1 MQFAKNLFNLLGSM
15 RIKKYF
21 YIAALLIVGKAHAQ
35 ILPSF
40 GDSRSGSTGMQFLKI
55 APDARSMSMGGA
67 YVAIANDV
75 SAMYWN
81 PAGIT
86 QTDTG
91 LINVQTSHTSYF
103 GDISANHIGVI
114 GRVGKLSYLGFQ
126 VFNMNYGTMQETTEF
141 DPNGTGRSFAINNYY
156 IGLTYAKVLTN
167 NFSFGINGRY
177 ANEGFPGISIHNVLF
192 DLGLKY
198 DVGIKNAR
206 FGINFSNF
214 GFNVKPDGK
223 AQILKFNG
231 PTDITNFTTVTVPGM
246 FRIGA
251 AFDPI
256 RGYKHNLTLAAQ
268 LNHPTDNNETYA
280 LGAEY
285 TFKRMFYSRC
295 GYEFA
300 SDEAYRAPSA
310 GIGMKL
316 RRNFGGLTIDY
327 GFLAKS
333 RLGNIHRLTIALNI
347 K

>member
-1 MQFAKNLFNLLGSM
+1 MQLKTIFT
-15 RIKKYF
+15 
-21 YIAALLIVGKAHAQ
+21 IAAGVLAVSAKAQ

-55 APDARSMSMGGA
+55 APDARSLAMGGA
-67 YVAIANDV
+67 YVAVANDV

-81 PAGIT
+81 PAGIS
-86 QTDTG
+86 QVDTG
-91 LINVQTSHTSYF
+91 KVNAQISHTQYF
-103 GDISANHIGVI
+103 GDITANYVGVVTKI
-114 GRVGKLSYLGFQ
+114 GRLKYLGFQ
-126 VFNMNYGTMQETTEF
+126 VFNMSYGSMKETTEF
-141 DPNGTGRSFAINNYY
+141 DPNGTGRTFTISNYHV
-156 IGLTYAKVLTN
+156 GLTYAQVLTS
-167 NFSFGINGRY
+167 NFSFGINARY
-177 ANEGFPGISIHNVLF
+177 ANEGFPGVNVHNVLF

-198 DVGIKNAR
+198 DVGVKNAR

-223 AQILKFNG
+223 AQVLKFNG
-231 PTDITNFTTVTVPGM
+231 PTDITNFNTVTVPGI
-246 FRIGA
+246 FRLGA

-256 RGYKHNLTLAAQ
+256 MGYKHNLTIAAQ

-285 TFKRMFYSRC
+285 AFKRILYGRV

-310 GIGMKL
+310 GVGFKL
-316 RRNFGGLTIDY
+316 KRNFGGLTIDY
-327 GFLAKS
+327 GILAKS
-333 RLGNIHRLTIALNI
+333 RLGNIQRLTVAFTL

>member
-1 MQFAKNLFNLLGSM
+1 M
-15 RIKKYF
+15 RINKYL
-21 YIAALLIVGKAHAQ
+21 YIAAILIVGKANAQ

-55 APDARSMSMGGA
+55 APDARSMAMGGA
-67 YVAIANDV
+67 YVAMANDV

-86 QTDTG
+86 QIDTG
-91 LINVQTSHTSYF
+91 KVNIQTSHTRYF
-103 GDISANHIGVI
+103 GDISANHVGIVS
-114 GRVGKLSYLGFQ
+114 RVGKLSYLGFQ
-126 VFNMNYGTMQETTEF
+126 VFNMNYGTMKETTEF
-141 DPNGTGRSFAINNYY
+141 DPSGTGRTFAINNYY
-156 IGLTYAKVLTN
+156 LGLTYAKVLTN

-177 ANEGFPGISIHNVLF
+177 ANEGFPGISIHNILF

-223 AQILKFNG
+223 AQVLKFNG
-231 PTDITNFTTVTVPGM
+231 PTDITNFTTVTVPGI
-246 FRIGA
+246 FRLGA

-256 RGYKHNLTLAAQ
+256 MGNKHNLTIAAQ

-285 TFKRMFYSRC
+285 SFKRLFYGRA

-300 SDEAYRAPSA
+300 SDEDYRAPSA
-310 GIGMKL
+310 GIGVKL
-316 RRNFGGLTIDY
+316 RRNYGGLTIDY

-333 RLGNIHRLTIALNI
+333 RLGNIHRVTVALNI